1 MVTSLPSEK
10 QHFFLEVRPIKSFRS
25 FSLFL
30 TLVNSWNQ
38 GSEFQR
44 LLHVFL
50 IVNGQNSTFHILMAS
65 KNFKKLKITEKP
77 QCCS

>member
-25 FSLFL
+25 L

-50 IVNGQNSTFHILMAS
+50 IVYGQNSTFHILMAS